1 MKKGWQMSNGYLDEA
16 YLSDL
21 PLWADPDA
29 KAIMEKVCE
38 KHGVPVDVLTE
49 LVMVQRERQHQ
60 ERAHGIYQR
69 FEEILGRIEEQK

>member
-1 MKKGWQMSNGYLDEA
+1 MSDAYIDDA

-21 PLWADPDA
+21 PLWAEADA
-29 KAIMEKVCE
+29 QAAMEKVCE
-38 KHGVPVDVLTE
+38 QHGVPVDVLTE

-69 FEEILGRIEEQK
+69 FEEILGRIE

>member
-1 MKKGWQMSNGYLDEA
+1 MADGYYDEA

-21 PLWADPDA
+21 PLWADA
-29 KAIMEKVCE
+29 AAQEAMERVCE
-38 KHGVPVDVLTE
+38 RHGVPVDVLTE

-69 FEEILGRIEEQK
+69 FEEILGRIE

>member
-1 MKKGWQMSNGYLDEA
+1 MSNGYLDDV

-21 PLWADPDA
+21 PLWADGDA
-29 KAIMEKVCE
+29 FAAMEKVCE
-38 KHGVPVDVLTE
+38 KYGVPVDVLTE

-69 FEEILGRIEEQK
+69 FEEILGRIE